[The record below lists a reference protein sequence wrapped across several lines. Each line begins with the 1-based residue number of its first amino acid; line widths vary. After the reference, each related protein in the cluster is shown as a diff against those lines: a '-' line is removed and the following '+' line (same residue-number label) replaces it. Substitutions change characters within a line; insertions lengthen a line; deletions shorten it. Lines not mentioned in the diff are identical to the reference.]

1 MKRVALILALLA
13 APALHAQDAGEQAR
27 AAARAIEEA
36 AVLLEAAEG
45 SHDRVAAL
53 TRTVRAYE
61 DGLAALRI
69 GLRAAAVRETAL
81 SRELQ
86 AREAEIAQLL
96 GVLTAVGDKAGP
108 RSLAHP
114 QGPRG
119 TVRAGLMV
127 ASVTPAL
134 EARAA
139 DLRGDLAE
147 VTALRELQ
155 QQAADHLASGLS
167 GVQAARTA
175 LSQAVADR
183 TGLPR
188 RFTEDPVRTAILISA
203 TETLDDFADG
213 LSQLTEGRPTA
224 PEEPANLDSAR
235 PLPMPV
241 RGTVLRQPDEA
252 DAAGVRRPGLVIATE
267 PAALVTAPA
276 ASTVRYAGPLLDYGL
291 VVILEPRADLL
302 FVLAGL
308 DASYVEIGQVLPAGG
323 PVGLM
328 GGSVAADGVSPSGE
342 GGGAPGTETLYMEI
356 REEDGPVDPRQWFAT
371 DKG

>member
-1 MKRVALILALLA
+1 MTRVALILALLA
-13 APALHAQDAGEQAR
+13 APVHAQDAGEQAR

-36 AVLLEAAEG
+36 AASLESADR
-45 SHDRVAAL
+45 SRDRVAAL

-61 DGLAALRI
+61 DGLAAMRV
-69 GLRAAAVRETAL
+69 GLRAATIRETAL

-86 AREAEIAQLL
+86 ARESEIAQLL
-96 GVLTAVGDKAGP
+96 GVLGAVGDKAGP

-119 TVRAGLMV
+119 TVRAGLLL

-139 DLRGDLAE
+139 DLRADLAE
-147 VTALRELQ
+147 VTELRTLQ

-167 GVQAARTA
+167 GVQQARTA
-175 LSQAVADR
+175 LSQAIADR

-188 RFTEDPVRTAILISA
+188 RFTDDPVRTAILISA

-213 LSQLTEGRPTA
+213 LSQLTQGQPTA
-224 PEEPANLDSAR
+224 PEEPADLENLR

-241 RGTVLRQPDEA
+241 RGTVLRQPGEA
-252 DAAGVRRPGLVIATE
+252 DAAGVRRPGLVIATQ

-276 ASTVRYAGPLLDYGL
+276 AATVRYAGPLLDYGL

-308 DASYVEIGQVLPAGG
+308 DAAYVEAGQVLPAGG

-342 GGGAPGTETLYMEI
+342 GGGAPGSETLYMEV
-356 REEDGPVDPRQWFAT
+356 REGDEPVDPRRWFAT